1 MVLRQAA
8 LCQVYIIGNNPVCLS
23 SIDGLAYWDGD
34 RFPVLTTCTV
44 RKRKAR
50 GKSLSA
56 RDNAGKNTQTIKDVE
71 VTNPYRKEQL
81 QEIYDR
87 MIQEGCH
94 VFWRQDKRH
103 AGKFMI
109 MRRMDTTGMEARSDT
124 TRIREYMH
132 AIKGDYL

>member
-1 MVLRQAA
+1 M
-8 LCQVYIIGNNPVCLS
+8 
-23 SIDGLAYWDGD
+23 
-34 RFPVLTTCTV
+34 
-44 RKRKAR
+44 
-50 GKSLSA
+50 SA
-56 RDNAGKNTQTIKDVE
+56 RDNAGKNTQPIKDVE
-71 VTNPYRKEQL
+71 VTNPHKKEQL

-87 MIQEGCH
+87 MTQEGCH

-109 MRRMDTTGMEARSDT
+109 MRRMDTTGMEARTDT